1 MITAEENDIL
11 TQVGPGT
18 PMGRMMRRY
27 WHPVCASS
35 QIAQADS
42 APVRVRMFGENY
54 IVFRNSDGVAGILD
68 EYCMHRRASLAVGRV
83 EDNGIRCLYHG
94 WKFGVDGAIQE
105 TPNHCDDRFKARQ
118 KAPAYPCREAGGLV
132 WGYFGPKDKQPVF
145 QRWGFFDGPDE
156 NRVVVRINTAANYL
170 QLWEGGCDSSHVG
183 ILHCNRANPSW
194 KNNTFEAVTDEDY
207 NPGALSVGDNAPD
220 LEVENTAF
228 GYHYAAKRQGPA
240 GEDGKAN
247 LSIRVT
253 PVVFPTGRIIP
264 APAFQFFVYEVPQD
278 DHKTST
284 YIVVHGSKPVDRSNI
299 LRILG
304 LDDERFWREDDCE
317 FRATWDDRLGQNRSA
332 MHEDW
337 SGFSGIEQE
346 DAVIAISMGPIVERH
361 KEVLVAADMAVV
373 RLRERLLESVALN
386 EAGKD
391 PYGLTIA
398 DYSPVHSLVDTVIG
412 PRDRWQDLCPGNM
425 ASGSMASGN
434 FASENMGASQTKAV
448 EPAE

>member
-1 MITAEENDIL
+1 MITEQENDIL
-11 TQVGPGT
+11 TRVGPDT

-35 QIAQADS
+35 QIANPDS
-42 APVRVRMFGENY
+42 DPLRVRMFGENY
-54 IVFRNSDGVAGILD
+54 VVFRNTEGRPGILD

-94 WKFGVDGAIQE
+94 WKFGVDGTIQE
-105 TPNHCDDRFKARQ
+105 TPNHCDPRFAARI

-132 WGYFGPKDKQPVF
+132 WGYFGPKDREPPF
-145 QRWGFFDGPDE
+145 QKWGFFEGPDE

-183 ILHCNRANPSW
+183 ILHCNRANPAW
-194 KNNTFEAVTDEDY
+194 KDNAFQAVTDEDY
-207 NPGALSVGDNAPD
+207 NPGALSVGDNAPI
-220 LEVENTAF
+220 LEVENTPY
-228 GYHYAAKRQGPA
+228 GYHYAAKRQGPL
-240 GEDGKAN
+240 GDNGKPTY
-247 LSIRVT
+247 SVRVT

-278 DHKTST
+278 DYKTST
-284 YIVVHGSKPVDRSNI
+284 YIIVHGDKPVSRADI

-304 LDDERFWREDDCE
+304 LDNEKFWREEDCE
-317 FRATWDDRLGQNRSA
+317 FRATWDDRLGQDRSA

-346 DAVIAISMGPIVERH
+346 DAVIAVSMGPIVERH

-373 RLRERLLESVALN
+373 RLRERLLDSVRRN
-386 EAGKD
+386 EAGED
-391 PYGLTIA
+391 PLGLAIE
-398 DYSPVHSLVDTVIG
+398 DYTPVYSLVDTVIAQ
-412 PRDRWQDLCPGNM
+412 DARWQDCVPD
-425 ASGSMASGN
+425 
-434 FASENMGASQTKAV
+434 NMGGAQRKL